1 MVIGEEMWGVT
12 DWWVLE
18 MGNEGWQILMGRI
31 LDGRGRWLE
40 NFQPFHIYILQV
52 CMHLKVNFFFR
63 ISPFALQNVY

>member
-52 CMHLKVNFFFR
+52 CMHK
-63 ISPFALQNVY
+63 